1 MIGPPQSIMNW
12 TTQFSLLM
20 DASPIREE
28 AGEGCEAED
37 GEVPERER
45 ADALMGGPAPLLDE
59 PADEAGDPER
69 PADGV
74 MVMVPPFRRLP
85 GRGPLLQRRSA
96 SRVPSLD
103 ARAERLA

>member
-20 DASPIREE
+20 AASPIREE

-45 ADALMGGPAPLLDE
+45 ADALMGGPAPLLTSQ
-59 PADEAGDPER
+59 PMR
-69 PADGV
+69 PV
-74 MVMVPPFRRLP
+74 IQSV
-85 GRGPLLQRRSA
+85 
-96 SRVPSLD
+96 SRWW
-103 ARAERLA
+103 